1 MIVPR
6 EIRPVGASEEWLS
19 HVPELVDDLCE
30 EWHLSVDDESVRGG
44 AWGIVVACHTEDG
57 LEAVLKLCA
66 NHERLRAEAAALM
79 SWRGGPAI
87 RVFDHQPGA
96 LLLERARP
104 GSPERLAPSQLGM
117 LLNALH
123 RPAKTGFAGLGD
135 WRTSINAA
143 VGQVP
148 SLHPLGNELL
158 RGGEKRPIVT
168 LHGDLQPSNVLRHRG
183 ASVVIDPL
191 GIAGPREFD
200 VAMAGLYN
208 NWGEDSA
215 ARIIRLA
222 QLTGTDASLAL
233 RFGQFSAM
241 YAALARRS

>member
-19 HVPELVDDLCE
+19 HVPEIVDDLCD
-30 EWHLSVDDESVRGG
+30 EWHLSVDEDSVHGG
-44 AWGIVVACHTEDG
+44 AWGIVIACRTENG
-57 LEAVLKLCA
+57 GEAVLKLCA
-66 NHERLRAEAAALM
+66 NHDRLRAEATALLA
-79 SWRGGPAI
+79 WAGGPAI
-87 RVFDHQPGA
+87 QVLDHCPGA

-123 RPAKTGFAGLGD
+123 RPGRPVGPGLGD
-135 WRTSINAA
+135 WRTSIHSGVA
-143 VGQVP
+143 QVP
-148 SLHPLGNELL
+148 SLHSLGRELL
-158 RGGEKRPIVT
+158 RAGEGRPTVI
-168 LHGDLQPSNVLRHRG
+168 LHGDLQPANVLRHRG

-200 VAMAGLYN
+200 VATAALYN
-208 NWGEDSA
+208 NWGEDSS
-215 ARIIRLA
+215 ARITRLA
-222 QLTGTDASLAL
+222 KLTGTDAAFAL

-241 YAALARRS
+241 YAALARS